1 MMLYKVITISS
12 QKLRVRAEPSI
23 NSDVVGHLYK
33 DNIYECEPVN
43 DEWARTTSADTGV
56 IGYVSRDY
64 LQPCKPVNDDIT
76 ITFTRDELKSIVDYI
91 NSLLGE

>member
-1 MMLYKVITISS
+1 MMYKVVTISS
-12 QKLRVRAEPSI
+12 KKLRVRAEPSI

-33 DNIYECEPVN
+33 DNIYNCEPVN
-43 DEWARTTSADTGV
+43 DEWARATSADTGV

-64 LQPCKPVNDDIT
+64 LQPCNPVIDDIS
-76 ITFTRDELKSIVDYI
+76 ITFTRTELKSMIDYI

>member
-1 MMLYKVITISS
+1 MLYKVVTASS
-12 QKLRVRAEPSI
+12 QKLRVRAAPSI

-33 DNIYECEPVN
+33 DNIYDCKPVN
-43 DEWARTTSADTGV
+43 DEWARVASADTGV

-64 LQPCKPVNDDIT
+64 LQLCAPIADDVT
-76 ITFTRDELKSIVDYI
+76 ITFSRAELKSMVNYI

>member
-1 MMLYKVITISS
+1 MLYKVITVSS
-12 QKLRVRAEPSI
+12 QKLRVRAEPSL

-33 DNIYECEPVN
+33 DNTYDCETVD

-56 IGYVSRDY
+56 IGYVSRAY
-64 LQPCKPVNDDIT
+64 LQPCEQINDDVT
-76 ITFTRDELKSIVDYI
+76 ITFTRAELKSMVDYI

>member
-1 MMLYKVITISS
+1 MLYKVITVSS

-23 NSDVVGHLYK
+23 NSGVVGHLYK
-33 DNIYECEPVN
+33 DNVYECEPVN

-56 IGYVSRDY
+56 IGYVSRAY
-64 LQPCKPVNDDIT
+64 LQPCEQINDDVT
-76 ITFTRDELKSIVDYI
+76 ITFTRAELKSMVDYI

>member
-1 MMLYKVITISS
+1 MLYKVITVSS

-56 IGYVSRDY
+56 IGYVSRAY
-64 LQPCKPVNDDIT
+64 LQLCEQINDDVT
-76 ITFTRDELKSIVDYI
+76 ITFTRAELKSMVDYI

>member
-1 MMLYKVITISS
+1 MLYKVITISS

-23 NSDVVGHLYK
+23 NSDVVGYLYK
-33 DNIYECEPVN
+33 DNVYECEPVN
-43 DEWARTTSADTGV
+43 EEWARTTSADTGV

-64 LQPCKPVNDDIT
+64 LQLCAPIVDDVT
-76 ITFTRDELKSIVDYI
+76 ITFSRTELKSMVDYI

>member
-1 MMLYKVITISS
+1 MLYKVITISS

-43 DEWARTTSADTGV
+43 DEWARATSADTDV

-64 LQPCKPVNDDIT
+64 LQRCEPVNDDIT
-76 ITFTRDELKSIVDYI
+76 ITFTRGELKSMVDYI

>member
-1 MMLYKVITISS
+1 MLYKVITISS

-33 DNIYECEPVN
+33 NNIYDCEPVN
-43 DEWARTTSADTGV
+43 DEWARAVSADTGV

-64 LQPCKPVNDDIT
+64 LQPCDPIIDDIT
-76 ITFTRDELKSIVDYI
+76 ITFKREELKAMVDYI
-91 NSLLGE
+91 NRLLGA

>member
-1 MMLYKVITISS
+1 MLYKVITISS

-43 DEWARTTSADTGV
+43 DEWARATSADTGV
-56 IGYVSRDY
+56 IGYVSRAY
-64 LQPCKPVNDDIT
+64 LHPCESANNDIT
-76 ITFTRDELKSIVDYI
+76 ITFTREELKSMVDYI

>member
-12 QKLRVRAEPSI
+12 KKLRVRAEPSI

-33 DNIYECEPVN
+33 DNIYNCEPVN
-43 DEWARTTSADTGV
+43 DEWARVASADTGV

-64 LQPCKPVNDDIT
+64 LQLCNPVIDDIT
-76 ITFTRDELKSIVDYI
+76 ITFKRDELKAMVDYI
-91 NSLLGE
+91 NRLLGE

>member
-1 MMLYKVITISS
+1 MLYKVITVSS
-12 QKLRVRAEPSI
+12 QKLRVRKEPSI

-33 DNIYECEPVN
+33 DNIYDCEPVN

-64 LQPCKPVNDDIT
+64 LQLCVTDTDDVT
-76 ITFTRDELKSIVDYI
+76 ITFSRAELKSMIDYI

>member
-1 MMLYKVITISS
+1 MLYKVITISS

-43 DEWARTTSADTGV
+43 DEWARTTSADTDV

-64 LQPCKPVNDDIT
+64 LQLCTPIADDVT
-76 ITFTRDELKSIVDYI
+76 ITFSRAELKSMIDYI

>member
-1 MMLYKVITISS
+1 MLYKVITVSS

-43 DEWARTTSADTGV
+43 DEWARATSADTGV

-64 LQPCKPVNDDIT
+64 LQLCTPIADDVT
-76 ITFTRDELKSIVDYI
+76 ITFSRSELKSIVDYI

>member
-1 MMLYKVITISS
+1 MLYKVVTVSS

-23 NSDVVGHLYK
+23 TSDVVGHLYK

-43 DEWARTTSADTGV
+43 DEWERVTSADTGV

-64 LQPCKPVNDDIT
+64 LQLCNPIIDDIT
-76 ITFTRDELKSIVDYI
+76 ITFKRDELKAMVDYI

>member
-1 MMLYKVITISS
+1 MLYKVITVSS

-33 DNIYECEPVN
+33 DNVYECEPVN
-43 DEWARTTSADTGV
+43 DEWAQVKSADTEV
-56 IGYVSRDY
+56 IGYVSRNY
-64 LQPCKPVNDDIT
+64 LQLCEPVNDDVT
-76 ITFTRDELKSIVDYI
+76 ITFSRTELKSMVDYI

>member
-1 MMLYKVITISS
+1 MLYKVVTASS
-12 QKLRVRAEPSI
+12 QKLRVRAAPSI

-33 DNIYECEPVN
+33 DNIYDCEPVN
-43 DEWARTTSADTGV
+43 DEWARTASVDTDV

-64 LQPCKPVNDDIT
+64 LEPCVPISDDIT
-76 ITFTRDELKSIVDYI
+76 ITFTRAELRSMVDYI